1 MVDLISSRRNPLVAR
16 LRKLHQS
23 QHRRRE
29 QKLLLEGTHLV
40 QESIRLR
47 LPLEL
52 CLATPTWIDAH
63 RAWLDQTIS
72 ELQLTVQL
80 QPVAGPVLA
89 AVATTVHPDG
99 VVAVLPSG
107 TLPPVPAEADLL
119 LILDRLQDP
128 GNLGTLMRLALAA
141 GVDAIWL
148 LGGADPL
155 QPKVLRASAGAALR
169 LPLRR
174 FADIAALIEG
184 LAAAA
189 DSGVQIITTAPPG
202 AQPPPRPYWELD
214 WSSPSALVLGNEA
227 GGLDLRI
234 QALKHECVTV
244 PHEASVESLNV
255 ALAAAPLLLERQ
267 RQRLEVTMAPAMQS
281 TE

>member
-63 RAWLDQTIS
+63 RAWLDQTTS

-99 VVAVLPSG
+99 VVAVLPNG
-107 TLPPVPAEADLL
+107 ALPPVPAEADLL
-119 LILDRLQDP
+119 LVLDRLQDP

-141 GVDAIWL
+141 SVDAIWL

-155 QPKVLRASAGAALR
+155 QPKVLRASVGAALR
-169 LPLRR
+169 LPVRR
-174 FADIAALIEG
+174 FADITALIEG

-189 DSGVQIITTAPPG
+189 DSGVQIITTSPPG
-202 AQPPPRPYWELD
+202 ARPSPRPYWELD